1 MQRCLFSKEL
11 ELSQRR
17 GVVPWS
23 VDLEVIYIEIIIEFL
38 ASQGEPVIKK
48 KKKMWWQKMWGRQ
61 SLGAQEEHVELLKY
75 VNVESVT
82 MK

>member
-1 MQRCLFSKEL
+1 MQRCLFTKQL

-38 ASQGEPVIKK
+38 ASQGKPVIKK
-48 KKKMWWQKMWGRQ
+48 KKKKCGDGKIVGKAKFR
-61 SLGAQEEHVELLKY
+61 GPRITRR
-75 VNVESVT
+75 VT
-82 MK
+82 

>member
-1 MQRCLFSKEL
+1 MQRCLFSKQL

-38 ASQGEPVIKK
+38 ASQGKPVIKK
-48 KKKMWWQKMWGRQ
+48 KKKKMW
-61 SLGAQEEHVELLKY
+61 
-75 VNVESVT
+75 
-82 MK
+82 

>member
-38 ASQGEPVIKK
+38 ASQGKSVIKK
-48 KKKMWWQKMWGRQ
+48 CSDGKIVGKAKFRGPRRTRR
-61 SLGAQEEHVELLKY
+61 
-75 VNVESVT
+75 VT
-82 MK
+82 